1 MQKKIDRPVQFARRR
16 LPLFPGYRQRPTE
29 KTFVVMLGN
38 NQIELNNAIRTLA
51 AATDHLRHEFD
62 RLQQLRETVAE
73 AERSYL
79 DRQRRL
85 RARPLS

>member
-1 MQKKIDRPVQFARRR
+1 M
-16 LPLFPGYRQRPTE
+16 
-29 KTFVVMLGN
+29 VMLGN